1 MKKIYFRRE
10 GDTNITVPY
19 PAEVGIILIPL
30 EHKKAYSDLYIEN
43 VIEFVN
49 NSGWCVI
56 NKLTD
61 DILNDIRFNYI
72 INYNIINE
80 VNNLLDN

>member
-1 MKKIYFRRE
+1 MERIYFRRD

-19 PAEVGIILIPL
+19 PAEVGIVLIPL
-30 EHKKAYSDLYIEN
+30 NHKKAYNDLYVEN

-61 DILNDIRFNYI
+61 DILKDVRFEYI
-72 INYNIINE
+72 INYDTINE
-80 VNNLLDN
+80 VNNLLDR